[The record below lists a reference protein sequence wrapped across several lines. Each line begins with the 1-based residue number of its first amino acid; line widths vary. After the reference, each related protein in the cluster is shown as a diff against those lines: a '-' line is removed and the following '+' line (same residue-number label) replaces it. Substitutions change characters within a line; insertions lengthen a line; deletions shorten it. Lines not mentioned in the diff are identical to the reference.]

1 MAKTILI
8 ADDEQ
13 QSMMV
18 ILKYLQAL
26 GDDNSLIGAPNGEL
40 ACKLALE
47 KSPDIIL
54 LDWYMP
60 DMTGIEVLEFLKSQE
75 ATKDIPIV
83 MVTALTGS
91 SDLEYALQKGA
102 IDYIRKPV
110 DRIELIA
117 RVKSALQLHDYLKEI
132 KRQQTEL
139 SQLNHVKDKV
149 FSIIA
154 HDLRNPFA
162 SIGMFVDVLLENA
175 ASFTPEEVA
184 DIANDLHE
192 SLSSANLL
200 LENLLEWS
208 RSQMEHIDMLPQK
221 LQPEEVANSVA
232 RLFRNNIQNKGVK
245 LTINFSADCV
255 VFADAHMINFIIR
268 NLVSNA
274 IKFTPTDGEIYV
286 EGKVLGEEM
295 CEILVKD
302 TGVGI
307 SEENLAR
314 LFNED
319 DHVSTRGTEGE
330 KGTGLGLMLCKE
342 FVEKNGGSI
351 QVESKVGE
359 GSVFRFTLP
368 AYIGQESI
376 VS

>member
-1 MAKTILI
+1 MGKTILI

-18 ILKYLQAL
+18 MLKYLQAL
-26 GDDNSLIGAPNGEL
+26 GDENSLICAPNGQL
-40 ACKLALE
+40 ACKLAID

-60 DMTGIEVLEFLKSQE
+60 DMTGIEVLDYLKQNES
-75 ATKDIPIV
+75 TKDIPIV

-110 DRIELIA
+110 DRVELLA
-117 RVKSALQLHDYLKEI
+117 RVKSALQLHEYMNEI
-132 KRQQTEL
+132 KRQQSEL
-139 SQLNHVKDKV
+139 AALNHVKDKV

-162 SIGMFVDVLLENA
+162 SIGMFVDVLLDNA
-175 ASFTPEEVA
+175 AVFSPEEVT

-200 LENLLEWS
+200 LENLLQWS
-208 RSQMEHIDMLPQK
+208 RSQMEHINLVSEK
-221 LQPEEVANSVA
+221 LKLEDVANSVQ
-232 RLFRNNIQNKGVK
+232 RLFRNNIKTKEIDFNIEFPSE
-245 LTINFSADCV
+245 LYA
-255 VFADAHMINFIIR
+255 FADNHMLNFIIR

-274 IKFTPTDGEIYV
+274 IKFTPN
-286 EGKVLGEEM
+286 EGSITVSGRVTENEM
-295 CEILVKD
+295 CEVAVKD

-307 SEENLAR
+307 GEEHLSKIFADEH
-314 LFNED
+314 F
-319 DHVSTRGTEGE
+319 STRGTDGE

-342 FVEKNGGSI
+342 FVEKNGGVLKVSS
-351 QVESKVGE
+351 VEGE
-359 GSVFRFTLP
+359 GSTFYFSLP
-368 AYIGQESI
+368 IYVGQET
-376 VS
+376 VLG